1 MDLKID
7 TDRIL
12 VGDRWWRFDKHVL
25 QAKKI
30 GDRVLVIFDYMAYP
44 QGRPAANL
52 VAFDEHQKKMWEARN
67 PSDRPTDAFVNFLSE
82 DPFRVW
88 NFAGYQCE
96 IDLATGGL
104 LKSEFC
110 K

>member
-7 TDRIL
+7 TDRIF

-25 QAKKI
+25 QAKQI
-30 GDRVLVIFDYMAYP
+30 GDRILVIFDYMAYP

-52 VAFDEHQKKMWEARN
+52 VAFDAHQKKLWEAQN
-67 PSDRPTDAFVNFLSE
+67 PSNGSSDAFVNFLDE
-82 DPFRVW
+82 VPLLVW
-88 NFAGYQCE
+88 NFAGYLCE
-96 IDLATGGL
+96 IDLFTGRL
-104 LKSEFC
+104 HRSEFG